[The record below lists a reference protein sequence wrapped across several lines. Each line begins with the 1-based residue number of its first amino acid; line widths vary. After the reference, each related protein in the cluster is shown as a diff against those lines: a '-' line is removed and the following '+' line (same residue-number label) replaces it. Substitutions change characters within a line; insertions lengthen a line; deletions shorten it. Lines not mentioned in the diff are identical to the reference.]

1 MKRHLLVVNLCLIA
15 LVVCPL
21 YGQPARTYEKFV
33 MTAEFRDALRLAN
46 EGRPQQA
53 MDKFHQ
59 IAAVNPGTTIA
70 AESLFQVAKLQYL
83 AFRNRE
89 QCLATYSE
97 IISSFPQSRFEV
109 TARCLSVDVTV
120 SRKHHPELWF
130 QKQDEIASS
139 YQAPT
144 IREITQARSPATLSA
159 RVQSLPLEIQVGL
172 LRLYLSAQMAMGW
185 GAPRYDEAVAV
196 GVFCRRTFSGEAFE
210 EYSSK
215 SMNVLQWALVQK
227 ARASGRS
234 ANWESPPVINPTI
247 VRRGPRAGQKT
258 GNRRPK
264 IWVEITDGDYE
275 QPQVNL
281 AKVQFT
287 VGGQDLTPTM
297 KIDSKLNLTLQS
309 GKVFERLRLT
319 ARPTQPLP
327 PGIHEVKI
335 VAPVNGYRG
344 EGPGIATMT
353 WTLTVIPGDDD
364 RDDDE
369 GEDCH

>member
-21 YGQPARTYEKFV
+21 YGQLARTYEKFV
-33 MTAEFRDALRLAN
+33 MTAEFRDALRMAN

-53 MDKFHQ
+53 VDKFHQ

-70 AESLFQVAKLQYL
+70 AESLFQVARLRCLFQDRAK
-83 AFRNRE
+83 
-89 QCLATYSE
+89 CLAAYRE
-97 IISSFPQSRFEV
+97 VIDKFPGSRFEV
-109 TARCLSVDVTV
+109 RARSYSVDVTV
-120 SRKHHPELWF
+120 DRRRLRDLWLH
-130 QKQDEIASS
+130 KQEEILSS
-139 YQAPT
+139 YGAPT
-144 IREITQARSPATLSA
+144 VRELIQARSMGGLTA
-159 RVQSLPLEIQVGL
+159 RVQGQPIEIQVGL
-172 LRLYLSAQMAMGW
+172 LRIYTLLEIALGFEST
-185 GAPRYDEAVAV
+185 RYDEAIAV
-196 GVFCRRTFSGEAFE
+196 GIFCRQTFSGEAFE

-215 SMNVLQWALVQK
+215 SMNFLQWALVQR

-247 VRRGPRAGQKT
+247 VRRGPRAGQET

-287 VGGQDLTPTM
+287 VGGQDLTSTM

-309 GKVFERLRLT
+309 GKVFERLRIT
-319 ARPTQPLP
+319 ARPSQPLP